1 MHKQAH
7 ICIHTHARAYIHTYV
22 GASARH
28 THIHITSL
36 CERRRTTNETSIHVY
51 VCTCT
56 YSEYLTNVFY
66 RDFNHFFFFFLFYNT
81 QNFVTARIIGRK
93 CNRDEQASVITVMPY
108 RVPPRKSVIF
118 VSQTHLFF
126 FYSYTFTYIYIYT
139 STSFFRFR
147 SSSIYV
153 YISPLGYTLPPIFC
167 NLINPRIL
175 TI

>member
-1 MHKQAH
+1 MW
-7 ICIHTHARAYIHTYV
+7 ARVPATHTYTLRHCV
-22 GASARH
+22 NGDARL
-28 THIHITSL
+28 TKRVYMSMYARVHIQSTSRMCFTGIL
-36 CERRRTTNETSIHVY
+36 IIS
-51 VCTCT
+51 
-56 YSEYLTNVFY
+56 
-66 RDFNHFFFFFLFYNT
+66 FFFLFYNT